1 MILQAITCYRGSRAS
16 AFPAVSIIV
25 HRIFSMTD
33 DIEQTARDTVDLL
46 EQRLRRIEYFL
57 TGHDPAQESLQEA
70 VAEGKDRTVL
80 TRLAKVENSLA
91 KLASSSPVVEDLL
104 KLCKAY
110 ASLMYFD

>member
-1 MILQAITCYRGSRAS
+1 
-16 AFPAVSIIV
+16 
-25 HRIFSMTD
+25 MTD
-33 DIEQTARDTVDLL
+33 DIEQTARGTVDLL